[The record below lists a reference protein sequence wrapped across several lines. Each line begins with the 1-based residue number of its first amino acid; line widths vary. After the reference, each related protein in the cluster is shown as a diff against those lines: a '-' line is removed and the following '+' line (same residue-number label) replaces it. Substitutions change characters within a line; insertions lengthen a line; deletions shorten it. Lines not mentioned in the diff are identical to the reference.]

1 MARQKKFRKTMALK
15 LAFLIET
22 LLIVAIIVT
31 TYVNVNRETESIEN
45 DVKARMSMI
54 TGLIQRAYDK
64 LSPEDFDGWIQDIY
78 KLEKKSSKYGSE
90 IIYVLIL
97 TGQEEVL
104 YSSHNP
110 RYKPRDDEGRP
121 LQPKSYYRINAPNMD
136 KVDAYITEPG
146 TTKARYMVSVGY
158 SIVGM
163 KALIDRAVL
172 SAVLI
177 SLAFIFIGL
186 IVAIGASV
194 AWTKPIRSLVKGMK
208 FVEEGDYSKDIPQ
221 KRKDELGQLTYSYNI
236 MIEGLRDRE
245 FIKNTFKR
253 YVTKQVAEKILESKE
268 EINLA
273 GEKREVTVIFTD
285 IEGFTSISEKMP
297 PHKVVAMLNEYL
309 AIMIDVVFL
318 YEGSLDKFLGDGI
331 MAYWNAPVQQENA
344 ALLAAIATTEMQ
356 HAIDRLN
363 FKRTSRGEE
372 PIFAGI
378 GVNTGE
384 AVAGNI
390 GSEKKMEYT
399 VIGDNVNLA
408 QRIEVQTDRGQ
419 VLLSESTYKRISQ
432 YVFATPLPPS
442 RVKGKAEPV
451 TIYLL
456 HGLNERCRPFIKSE
470 YADELITKM

>member
-1 MARQKKFRKTMALK
+1 MARPKKFRKTMALK
-15 LAFLIET
+15 LALLIEA
-22 LLIVAIIVT
+22 LLIVAIVIT
-31 TYVNVNRETESIEN
+31 TYVNVNREVEN
-45 DVKARMSMI
+45 INDDVRARMSMV

-64 LSPEDFDGWIQDIY
+64 LSIQDFDKWIQDIY
-78 KLEKKSSKYGSE
+78 NLDTKSEKYGSE
-90 IIYVLIL
+90 IIYILIL
-97 TGQEEVL
+97 AGQEEVL
-104 YSSHNP
+104 YASHNP
-110 RYKPRDDEGRP
+110 RYRPSDDQGRP
-121 LQPKSYYRINAPNMD
+121 LQPKAYYRINAPNMD

-146 TTKARYMVSVGY
+146 TTRAKYMISVGY

-163 KALIDRAVL
+163 KALMNRAIV

-177 SLAFIFIGL
+177 SIAFIFLGL
-186 IVAIGASV
+186 FAAIAISL
-194 AWTKPIRSLVKGMK
+194 AWTRPIRQLVKGMRS
-208 FVEEGDYSKDIPQ
+208 VEEGDYSQDIPQ
-221 KRKDELGQLTYSYNI
+221 TRRDELGQLTYSYNI

-268 EINLA
+268 EINLE
-273 GEKREVTVIFTD
+273 GEKRDVTVIFSD
-285 IEGFTSISEKMP
+285 IEGFTSISEKIP
-297 PHKVVAMLNEYL
+297 PHEVVAMLNEYL

-344 ALLAAIATTEMQ
+344 ALLATLATVEMQ
-356 HAIDRLN
+356 YAIDLLN
-363 FKRTSRGEE
+363 EKRIKRGEE

-378 GVNTGE
+378 GINTGE

-419 VLLSESTYKRISQ
+419 ILLSESTYKRINQ
-432 YVFATPLPPS
+432 FVFATPLPPS

-470 YADELITKM
+470 YADELISSM